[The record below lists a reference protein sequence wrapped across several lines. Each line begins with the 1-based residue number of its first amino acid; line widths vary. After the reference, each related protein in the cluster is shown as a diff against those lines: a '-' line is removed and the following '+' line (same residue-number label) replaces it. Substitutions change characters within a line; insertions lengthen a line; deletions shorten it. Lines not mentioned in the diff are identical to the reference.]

1 MRIATLA
8 LLASTIAAPA
18 TAGVLSNHLA
28 ASYANIGPSNIFTLN
43 NACGCDPT
51 FSSATIDQFTLGATS
66 HLTSVQAALV
76 EIDQND
82 PSYSVAPHF
91 GGFDKTQG
99 YQVNVYSSAAAAATN
114 LTGDVYSHEFAPT
127 APSFGAALDIAGTGF
142 APYSS
147 GSTLATFAID
157 ATLGAGTY
165 WLSVIS
171 RNDPDIDGQESIFV
185 GLSGTG
191 SARLAN
197 PGGAWVDAFGFGVG
211 TQFAFSDLP
220 GFASRAGYAVSGTVP
235 EPASW
240 ALLIT
245 GFGFIGGGL
254 RTRRATLALA

>member
-91 GGFDKTQG
+91 GGFNKTQG
-99 YQVNVYSSAAAAATN
+99 YQVNVYSSAAAAA
-114 LTGDVYSHEFAPT
+114 
-127 APSFGAALDIAGTGF
+127 
-142 APYSS
+142 
-147 GSTLATFAID
+147 
-157 ATLGAGTY
+157 
-165 WLSVIS
+165 
-171 RNDPDIDGQESIFV
+171 
-185 GLSGTG
+185 
-191 SARLAN
+191 
-197 PGGAWVDAFGFGVG
+197 AF
-211 TQFAFSDLP
+211 
-220 GFASRAGYAVSGTVP
+220 
-235 EPASW
+235 
-240 ALLIT
+240 
-245 GFGFIGGGL
+245 
-254 RTRRATLALA
+254 